1 MKKLSLVKAQLYIDC
16 AFVEIDKNKSLRFG
30 QALWNR
36 LYQDFPD
43 LMNHFHG
50 CEFDFFYEVNSKRVI
65 DIFFEH
71 YVEDIVW

>member
-1 MKKLSLVKAQLYIDC
+1 MKLSLVKAQLYIDL
-16 AFVEIDKNKSLRFG
+16 AIVEKDKNKNLRFG
-30 QALWNR
+30 QVLWNL

-43 LMNHFHG
+43 LMNHFHASQ
-50 CEFDFFYEVNSKRVI
+50 FDFFYETDNKRVM